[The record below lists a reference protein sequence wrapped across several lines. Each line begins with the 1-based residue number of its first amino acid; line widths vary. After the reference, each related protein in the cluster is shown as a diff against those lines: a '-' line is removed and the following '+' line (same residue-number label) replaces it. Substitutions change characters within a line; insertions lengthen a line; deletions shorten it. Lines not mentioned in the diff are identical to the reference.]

1 MKKIFMTLGTCFMAA
16 LMVVSCQ
23 DNNKPDN
30 SGKNNQGG
38 QDDVEEEALI
48 TIDGQFKDWADAPK
62 VFECY
67 LPDGAEKVSVLALK
81 VTSDENKL
89 YIYFE
94 QELED
99 GQAMSPFDF
108 FLNTDG
114 KDETGASTYLWEDA
128 GWEYLIESEAGFL
141 ASATAVK
148 DMADMALYKF
158 IGPDGADGWDDPD
171 ESDDI
176 DAPYQ
181 ERTEESG
188 FATSA
193 GVVENGIAKVEVA
206 VDRAVFEGM
215 VKKITV
221 GILLY
226 EGESWADNGLLPQGD
241 EGALCPMMAVE
252 LQ

>member
-1 MKKIFMTLGTCFMAA
+1 MKKVFMVLGSCLMAA
-16 LMVVSCQ
+16 LVLLSCQ

-30 SGKNNQGG
+30 KDKDKNKENQ
-38 QDDVEEEALI
+38 EEEVEDNALI
-48 TIDGQFKDWADAPK
+48 TIDGQFKDWADAPQ

-81 VTSDENKL
+81 VTSDADKI

-99 GQAMSPFDF
+99 GQSVSPFDF

-128 GWEYLIESEAGFL
+128 GWDYLIESEVGL
-141 ASATAVK
+141 LGSATTVR
-148 DMADMALYKF
+148 DMDDMGIYKF
-158 IGPDGADGWDDPD
+158 VGPDGADGWDSEDYQIKT
-171 ESDDI
+171 DD
-176 DAPYQ
+176 A
-181 ERTEESG
+181 G

-206 VDRAVFEGM
+206 VERSVFEGL

-226 EGESWADNGLLPQGD
+226 EGDSWKDNGVLPQGD